1 MKTIYRV
8 ALMASAFALLLP
20 LSARSEIREETW
32 ELSPFVGYNVFEKAQ
47 NLKDAPLF
55 GGRLGYN
62 FTEHFGIEGAV
73 EYIGT
78 NLNDKAIT
86 GPKKGQ
92 FRYPVDSV
100 ALTFFHLDAV
110 YHLIPEGDF
119 NPFILAGFGGI
130 HYRPSISVQETDMS
144 SFNFGV
150 GTKYWM
156 TENVALRLD
165 LKDYIVSEVIQ
176 EAYHN
181 FGATLGISFAFG
193 GKAKP
198 APVQVARNEAKP
210 EPVSEMK
217 SAPPAESPVIIPVAE
232 PKAEERVAVLAAQPN
247 EEKVIVLA
255 LEDIHFNF
263 DKSTLTKEAR
273 EILKRNLQLLQENPK
288 AKVRIAGYT
297 SASGTEEYNLKLSE
311 RRADAVKKYLVEE
324 GISSPGRLSEVAYGK
339 KYPAMYES
347 APKDLY
353 SKAAKANMRVLFEI
367 IVK

>member
-1 MKTIYRV
+1 MKAIYRV
-8 ALMASAFALLLP
+8 ALMASVFALLLP

-47 NLKDAPLF
+47 NLKDAPLV

-62 FTEHFGIEGAV
+62 FTEHFAIEGAV
-73 EYIGT
+73 EYIEA

-86 GPKKGQ
+86 GAKKGQ

-144 SFNFGV
+144 SFNFGI
-150 GTKYWM
+150 GTKYSV

-181 FGATLGISFAFG
+181 FGATLGISFTFG

-198 APVQVARNEAKP
+198 APVQAAKSETKP
-210 EPVSEMK
+210 EPVSAMK
-217 SAPPAESPVIIPVAE
+217 AAPTPEPVIIPVAE
-232 PKAEERVAVLAAQPN
+232 PKAEERVAVAAQPS

-273 EILKRNLQLLQENPK
+273 AILKKNLQLLKENPDS
-288 AKVRIAGYT
+288 KVRIAGYT
-297 SASGTEEYNLKLSE
+297 SASGTDAYNQKLSV
-311 RRADAVKKYLVEE
+311 RRADAVKKFLVKE
-324 GISSPGRLSEVAYGK
+324 GVARPGRLSEIGYGEK
-339 KYPAMYES
+339 NPAMHES

-367 IVK
+367 TVK